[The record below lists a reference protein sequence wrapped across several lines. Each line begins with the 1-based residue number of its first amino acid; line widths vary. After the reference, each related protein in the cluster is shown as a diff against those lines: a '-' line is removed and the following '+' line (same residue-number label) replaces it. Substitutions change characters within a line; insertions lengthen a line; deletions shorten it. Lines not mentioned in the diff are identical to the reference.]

1 MLHTSNAA
9 AADSNADSSTDSNA
23 HPGPDADAD
32 TCAYGRRYL
41 RVRRCLRNG
50 QYL

>member
-1 MLHTSNAA
+1 MPLELGAFMHPTTADS
-9 AADSNADSSTDSNA
+9 DSNAR
-23 HPGPDADAD
+23 PDADAD